1 MYLSD
6 IITLSNAGFTK
17 DEIMSLVNAQEAPS
31 LNLIQTEEPSAQK
44 VEATVPSLSS
54 EPIKMQTVSEVKPS
68 AEVAATSSIT
78 DEQIKKLAQL
88 INVNNAQIDVPP
100 TRTVDDI
107 LSERFTSLMVG
118 EKKTK

>member
-1 MYLSD
+1 MNISD
-6 IITLSNAGFTK
+6 IIALSNAGFTK
-17 DEIMSLVNAQEAPS
+17 DEIMTLANAQEAPS
-31 LNLIQTEEPSAQK
+31 QNQTEEPSAQK

-54 EPIKMQTVSEVKPS
+54 EPIKMQTVPEVKPS

>member
-54 EPIKMQTVSEVKPS
+54 EPIKMQTVPEVKPS